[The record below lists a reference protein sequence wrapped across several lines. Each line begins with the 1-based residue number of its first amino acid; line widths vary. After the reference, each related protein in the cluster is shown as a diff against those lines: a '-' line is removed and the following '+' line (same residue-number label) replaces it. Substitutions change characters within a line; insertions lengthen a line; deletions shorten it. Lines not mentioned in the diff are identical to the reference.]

1 MVNLPGSGAQIHWH
15 SLAGS
20 ELVMEQGE
28 EYEGW
33 MRFIKRLQIVSIGER
48 LLKPDS
54 EGVTKNTKLDIDKHT
69 AFDPEQK

>member
-1 MVNLPGSGAQIHWH
+1 M
-15 SLAGS
+15 
-20 ELVMEQGE
+20 MEQGE